1 MAEFTRGNKMVFPE
15 SGGNNYP
22 ESRENEIVSRT
33 ERMMFHDSSINNP
46 ATTYG
51 GGSRNSFGAMCGYGP
66 KSIQESYRIGL
77 PRSKATYESVIDR

>member
-33 ERMMFHDSSINNP
+33 ERMMFHDTGINNP
-46 ATTYG
+46 ASQYG
-51 GGSRNSFGAMCGYGP
+51 GGGRNSFGAMCGYGP
-66 KSIQESYRIGL
+66 KAVQESYRSGL
-77 PRSKATYESVIDR
+77 SRSKAGHDGVLDR